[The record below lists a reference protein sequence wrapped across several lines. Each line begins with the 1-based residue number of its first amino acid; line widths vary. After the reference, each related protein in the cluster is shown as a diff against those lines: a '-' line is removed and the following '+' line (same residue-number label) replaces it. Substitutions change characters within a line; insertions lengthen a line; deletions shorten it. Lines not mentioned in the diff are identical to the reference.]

1 MRGFFFKDF
10 IYSEASLKMN
20 QEYHIQINWLS
31 KYENYNINTRAK
43 QNSRTKSRTL
53 RILI

>member
-20 QEYHIQINWLS
+20 QEYHIQIN
-31 KYENYNINTRAK
+31 
-43 QNSRTKSRTL
+43 
-53 RILI
+53 